1 MPKSRQEGLANSVTP
16 ANSDYTAPQRD
27 PFSESVESAHVDA
40 FVREHLPPRELW
52 PAMTACNLSELDYPS
67 RLNAASELLDRA
79 VEKGCGDSP
88 CLRTDEGVWSYA
100 KLLDRSNRIANLLV
114 HEGLQTG
121 ERVLLRDA
129 NTPMLAACWFGV
141 LKAGGIAVTTMPQLR
156 MHELSAIVN
165 KARTRFA
172 LCAEPL
178 AEELYKTRQAASA
191 LEKVILYG
199 KENDQGDSPAEFIAA
214 QPGQFSTVA
223 AACNDVAL
231 IAFSSGTSGE
241 PKATVH
247 FHRDLL
253 AICDTF
259 SKYVLKP
266 QPDDIFCGSPPLAFT
281 FGLGGLLLFPMRVGA
296 STVLLPKVTAEG
308 LLAAIERHAC
318 SVCFTAPTLYR
329 AMVEHVAAFNVS
341 SLKKCVS
348 AGETLP
354 LAVFEAWHKATGIQ
368 IMDGIGSTEMLHI
381 FISASGSEIRPGA
394 TGKVVPGFEAKVVDE
409 TGRTL
414 PANTVGR
421 LAVRGPTGCRYL
433 DSPDQQRKYVQDGWN
448 LTGDA
453 YRMDNDGYFWYEG
466 RTDDMIVS
474 SGYKISAIEIEM
486 ALMSHP
492 KVSECAVVG
501 SPSQD
506 RGEIAKAFVVLSA
519 NAEGSDGLRG
529 ELQEHVKSQIAPY
542 KYPRAIEFVTELPR
556 TSTGKLQRGRLREQ
570 ERLKATSSPRVKK
583 VTTD

>member
-1 MPKSRQEGLANSVTP
+1 MPKSREEGLANSKNPSAPTFP
-16 ANSDYTAPQRD
+16 APEALLD
-27 PFSESVESAHVDA
+27 ESAHVDTFA
-40 FVREHLPPRELW
+40 REHLPPPELW
-52 PAMTACNLSELDYPS
+52 PAMNGGNLAEFNYPT
-67 RLNAASELLDRA
+67 RLNAAFELLDA
-79 VEKGCGDSP
+79 MVEKGCGSRP
-88 CLRTDEGVWSYA
+88 CLRTDDEVWSYR
-100 KLLDRSNRIANLLV
+100 KLLDRANRIANMLV
-114 HEGLQTG
+114 AEGLRAG

-156 MHELSAIVN
+156 AHELSAIVS

-178 AEELYKTRQAASA
+178 AEELHKTRQVAPG
-191 LEKVILYG
+191 LEKVILYDNEERG
-199 KENDQGDSPAEFIAA
+199 GPAEFIAG
-214 QPGQFSTVA
+214 QPDRFANVA
-223 AACNDVAL
+223 TSRDDVAL

-253 AICDTF
+253 AVCDSF

-266 QPDDIFCGSPPLAFT
+266 QSSDIFCGSPPLAFT
-281 FGLGGLLLFPMRVGA
+281 FGLGGLLLFPMRIGA
-296 STVLLPKVTAEG
+296 STLLLPKVTAEG
-308 LLAAIERHAC
+308 LLAGIERHGC

-329 AMVEHVAAFNVS
+329 AMLEHLSRFNMS
-341 SLKKCVS
+341 SLRKCVS

-354 LAVFEAWHKATGIQ
+354 LAVFEAWLKATGIK
-368 IMDGIGSTEMLHI
+368 IVDGIGSTELLHI
-381 FISASGSEIRPGA
+381 FISAAGSEIRPGA
-394 TGKVVPGFEAKVVDE
+394 TGKPVPGFEARVVDDA
-409 TGRTL
+409 GHTL

-433 DSPDQQRKYVQDGWN
+433 DSPDLQRKYVQDGWN

-453 YRMDNDGYFWYEG
+453 YRMDSDGYFWYEG

-474 SGYKISAIEIEM
+474 SGYKISALEIET

-492 KVSECAVVG
+492 KVSECAVIG
-501 SPSQD
+501 SPSPD
-506 RGEIAKAFVVLSA
+506 RGEIAKAFVVLA
-519 NAEGSDGLRG
+519 PETEGDEGLRK
-529 ELQEHVKSQIAPY
+529 ELQDHVKAQIAPY
-542 KYPRAIEFVTELPR
+542 KYPRAVEFVTELPR

-570 ERLKATSSPRVKK
+570 ERRRAASKAGPTA
-583 VTTD
+583 D